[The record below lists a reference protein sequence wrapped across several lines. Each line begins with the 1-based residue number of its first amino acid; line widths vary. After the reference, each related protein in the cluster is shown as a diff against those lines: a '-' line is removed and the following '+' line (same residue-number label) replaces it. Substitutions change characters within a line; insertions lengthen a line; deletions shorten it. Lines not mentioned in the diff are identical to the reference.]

1 MCDDRKN
8 LPSPFSSSLTINSEK
23 LISSIYFTCHAK
35 SVTKIHYNTDGFSLV
50 YPTRKCSMVANP
62 TRANDVIA
70 RCFLYAPL
78 IECLHN
84 TIIYFALFS
93 PVRKMR
99 IIIAIEKIY
108 IYVIIKYIS
117 IIIVTV

>member
-93 PVRKMR
+93 PYVFNEFKMSILR
-99 IIIAIEKIY
+99 YSLHQMKALDVTSPYKI
-108 IYVIIKYIS
+108 
-117 IIIVTV
+117 